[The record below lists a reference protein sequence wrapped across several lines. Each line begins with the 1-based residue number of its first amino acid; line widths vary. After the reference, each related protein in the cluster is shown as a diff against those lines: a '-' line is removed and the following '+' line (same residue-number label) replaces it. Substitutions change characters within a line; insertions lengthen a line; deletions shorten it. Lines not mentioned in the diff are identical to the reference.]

1 MSPKTFL
8 ALLAVTAVSVA
19 GAGYAVVLKSRSEAA
34 PAAASAPL
42 FPDLLA
48 QANNIGEVT
57 VTTAKGKATIRR
69 DGERWVIAEKD
80 SYPVPVDKVRKLVGG
95 LAGLRLLEA
104 KTDQADRYARLEVE
118 DVTQKDAKSRLV
130 TLVGADGKALASL
143 LVGKRNYDMGMNG
156 PGGLYVRQP
165 GEARSWL
172 AEGALEVPEAA
183 IDWPDRTVV
192 NVAAE
197 GVTRVGFQPTS
208 GAALTAT
215 KADRTAKDLT
225 LAPIPE
231 GKTADPDAVNRLAA
245 VFAGLTFDDVRKDA
259 LPADA
264 TPKATAEV
272 ATFDGLTARAAL
284 FDVGGTV
291 WARLTATGTAG
302 SDAEKQAKAI
312 NDRVA
317 GWLYKLP
324 DYKIPMLQP
333 KIDDLLKKGDGT
345 S

>member
-1 MSPKTFL
+1 
-8 ALLAVTAVSVA
+8 
-19 GAGYAVVLKSRSEAA
+19 
-34 PAAASAPL
+34 
-42 FPDLLA
+42 
-48 QANNIGEVT
+48 
-57 VTTAKGKATIRR
+57 
-69 DGERWVIAEKD
+69 
-80 SYPVPVDKVRKLVGG
+80 
-95 LAGLRLLEA
+95 
-104 KTDQADRYARLEVE
+104 
-118 DVTQKDAKSRLV
+118 V
-130 TLVGADGKALASL
+130 TLAGADGKPVASL

-192 NVAAE
+192 DVAAE
-197 GVTRVGFQPTS
+197 GVTRVAFQLT
-208 GAALTAT
+208 GGTALTAS

-231 GKTADPDAVNRLAA
+231 GKAADPDAVNRLGA

-272 ATFDGLTARAAL
+272 ATFDGLTTRVAL
-284 FDVGGTV
+284 FDADGKV
-291 WARLTATGTAG
+291 WARLTAPGTAG
-302 SDAEKQAKAI
+302 SESEKQAKAI

-324 DYKIPMLQP
+324 DYKLPQLQP

>member
-19 GAGYAVVLKSRSEAA
+19 GAGYAVVSKSRTDTA
-34 PAAASAPL
+34 PAAANAPL

-48 QANNIGEVT
+48 QANGISEVT
-57 VTTAKGKATIRR
+57 VTTAKGKVTIRR
-69 DGERWVIAEKD
+69 DGPRWVLVEKD
-80 SYPVPVDKVRKLVGG
+80 GYPVPVDKVRKLVGG
-95 LAGLRLLEA
+95 LAGLRPIET
-104 KTDQADRYARLEVE
+104 KTDQPDRYARLEVE

-130 TLVGADGKALASL
+130 TLAGADGKAVASL
-143 LVGKRNYDMGMNG
+143 LVGRRNYDMSFTG

-165 GEARSWL
+165 GDARSWL
-172 AEGALEVPEAA
+172 VEGALDVPVDA

-192 NVAAE
+192 DVAAG
-197 GVTRVGFQPTS
+197 GVTRVAFQPTG

-215 KADRTAKDLT
+215 KADRNAKDLT

-231 GKTADPDAVNRLAA
+231 GKTADADAVNRLAS

-272 ATFDGLTARAAL
+272 ATFDGLTTRAAL
-284 FDVGGTV
+284 FEVGGKV

-302 SDAEKQAKAI
+302 SEAEKQAKAI

-324 DYKIPMLQP
+324 DYKLPMLQP